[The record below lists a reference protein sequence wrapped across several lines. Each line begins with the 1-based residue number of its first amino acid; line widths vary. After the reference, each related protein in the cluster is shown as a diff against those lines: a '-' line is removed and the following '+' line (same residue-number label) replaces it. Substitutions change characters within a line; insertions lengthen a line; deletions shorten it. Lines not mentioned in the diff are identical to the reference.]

1 MSKAIVNEIRKSAFV
16 GEVASDRQTYFVLD
30 ATKSYVLLNF
40 STGRTGY
47 LNLIDK
53 RAVQYVQKRFGGQ
66 KNLTATA
73 LAERVKSGSFV
84 RDRLDALR
92 ILYVLEALGQASRR
106 KARPP
111 ARGFLFN
118 LRKSKER
125 RTAA

>member
-1 MSKAIVNEIRKSAFV
+1 MSKALVNEIRRSAYV
-16 GEVASDRQTYFVLD
+16 GEVAAERQTYYVLD
-30 ATKSYVLLNF
+30 ATKYYVLLNF
-40 STGRTGY
+40 SATRSGY

-53 RAVQYVQKRFGGQ
+53 RAVQYVQKRFGGE

-73 LAERVKSGSFV
+73 LAGRVRSGAFV

-106 KARPP
+106 RAKPP

-118 LRKSKER
+118 LRKSKGR

>member
-1 MSKAIVNEIRKSAFV
+1 MSKALVNEIRRSAYV
-16 GEVASDRQTYFVLD
+16 GEVASERQTYFVLD
-30 ATKSYVLLNF
+30 ATKVYVLLNF
-40 STGRTGY
+40 SAARTGY

-53 RAVQYVQKRFGGQ
+53 RAVQYVQKRFGGE

-73 LAERVKSGSFV
+73 LAARVRSGTFV

-106 KARPP
+106 RAKPP

-118 LRKSKER
+118 LRKPKER
-125 RTAA
+125 RAAA

>member
-1 MSKAIVNEIRKSAFV
+1 MSKALVNEIRQSAYV

-30 ATKSYVLLNF
+30 ATKYYVLLNF
-40 STGRTGY
+40 SAARTGY

-53 RAVQYVQKRFGGQ
+53 RAVQYVQKRFGGE
-66 KNLTATA
+66 KNLTATT
-73 LAERVKSGSFV
+73 LADRARSGKFV

-106 KARPP
+106 KAKLP

-118 LRKSKER
+118 LRKPKER
-125 RTAA
+125 RAAA

>member
-30 ATKSYVLLNF
+30 ATKYYVLLNF

-53 RAVQYVQKRFGGQ
+53 RAVQYVQKRFGGE

-73 LAERVKSGSFV
+73 LAERAKSGAFV

-106 KARPP
+106 NAKPP

-125 RTAA
+125 RAAA

>member
-1 MSKAIVNEIRKSAFV
+1 MSKALVNEIRRSAYV

-30 ATKSYVLLNF
+30 ATKYYVLLNF
-40 STGRTGY
+40 SAARTGY

-53 RAVQYVQKRFGGQ
+53 RAVKYVQKRFGGQ

-73 LAERVKSGSFV
+73 LADRVRKGAFV
-84 RDRLDALR
+84 RDRLGALR

-118 LRKSKER
+118 LRKPKER
-125 RTAA
+125 RAAA

>member
-1 MSKAIVNEIRKSAFV
+1 MSKALVNEIRRSAYV
-16 GEVASDRQTYFVLD
+16 GEVVSDRQTYFVLD
-30 ATKSYVLLNF
+30 ATKVYVLLNF
-40 STGRTGY
+40 SAARTGY

-66 KNLTATA
+66 RNLTATA
-73 LAERVKSGSFV
+73 LAARVRSGTFV

-106 KARPP
+106 RAKPP

-118 LRKSKER
+118 LRKPKER
-125 RTAA
+125 RAAA

>member
-1 MSKAIVNEIRKSAFV
+1 MSKALVNEIRRSAYV
-16 GEVASDRQTYFVLD
+16 GEVVSDRQTYFVLD
-30 ATKSYVLLNF
+30 ATKVYVLLNF
-40 STGRTGY
+40 SAARTGY

-53 RAVQYVQKRFGGQ
+53 RAVQYVQKRFGGE

-73 LAERVKSGSFV
+73 LAARVRSGTFV

-118 LRKSKER
+118 LRKPKER
-125 RTAA
+125 RAAA

>member
-1 MSKAIVNEIRKSAFV
+1 MSKTLIGEIRQSAFV
-16 GEVASDRQTYFVLD
+16 AEVVSDRQTYYVLD
-30 ATKSYVLLNF
+30 GTKHYVLINF
-40 STGRTGY
+40 SAQRTGY

-53 RAVQYVQKRFGGQ
+53 RAVDYVQKRFGGQ

-73 LAERVKSGSFV
+73 LAARVTKRQFV

-118 LRKSKER
+118 LKKR
-125 RTAA
+125 RASA